1 MDEETSKFMANTK
14 DVDVMKYS
22 DMKLYIET
30 RYLEELGRKVINPEK
45 KTGPVSGLEE
55 SEQDPW
61 LDYSYGNDLDALK
74 GGKKGWGKGN
84 KGGGTGPQCYRCN
97 GHGHLARDCPTPEGS
112 DAPHICAGCGGRGHF
127 ARDHPEQPKGK
138 GKGAETWKGKGK
150 TGKDGY
156 KGYPSPYKGFGGN
169 KGYST
174 KGYGKYGKGKGK
186 DHGGEAVHELRGR
199 RRLRHH
205 EG

>member
-61 LDYSYGNDLDALK
+61 LDYSYGNDVDALK
-74 GGKKGWGKGN
+74 EARQAGGRATRAVARGPSATDAMGTATWPVTAQHPKGATHRTSARGAADAGTSPATTRDSPRARARAQRRGRAKVEKEWAVRMDKPA
-84 KGGGTGPQCYRCN
+84 TGPTEEER
-97 GHGHLARDCPTPEGS
+97 A
-112 DAPHICAGCGGRGHF
+112 A
-127 ARDHPEQPKGK
+127 KGK
-138 GKGAETWKGKGK
+138 AKTEKGTA
-150 TGKDGY
+150 
-156 KGYPSPYKGFGGN
+156 N
-169 KGYST
+169 
-174 KGYGKYGKGKGK
+174 
-186 DHGGEAVHELRGR
+186 RGQ
-199 RRLRHH
+199 
-205 EG
+205 